1 MTGTPNPANLPISSK
16 YVSRSNQPVTDVDR
30 EEIVSQLNDVF
41 AAGSIDSFDYRQLL
55 DVVYA
60 ANNLG
65 DLAPVA
71 EALPVKQ
78 TYQEPQ
84 IVKQNSQLPPGEVST
99 TSTNAMSVLV
109 KVALGVGGLAVVL
122 LVLMLLLLL

>member
-16 YVSRSNQPVTDVDR
+16 YVSRSNQPVTDVER
-30 EEIVSQLNDVF
+30 EEIASQLNDVF
-41 AAGSIDSFDYRQLL
+41 AAGGIDSFDYRQLL

-71 EALPVKQ
+71 EVLPVKQ

-84 IVKQNSQLPPGEVST
+84 IVKQNSKLPPGEVST
-99 TSTNAMSVLV
+99 TSTNAMSVLA
-109 KVALGVGGLAVVL
+109 KVGLGVGGLAVVL
-122 LVLMLLLLL
+122 LVLILLLLL